1 MGEKGFELIVGRFMY
16 ADGDKHKVGRN
27 GSKEQLKNVGHGW
40 WCAKKRDSRL
50 YKQKGK
56 GSDMAVQ

>member
-1 MGEKGFELIVGRFMY
+1 MY
-16 ADGDKHKVGRN
+16 ADGDKHKVGRS
-27 GSKEQLKNVGHGW
+27 GSKEQLKNVGHGR